1 MLDSNPTNKN
11 WEIPTLITNFT
22 NRLEAIKFSFET
34 ILEFIEL
41 NQNKLDEEWTNLVHP
56 LLTQEKTET
65 EIKVKLQVPFD
76 QLPHFKKVSK
86 SSLNYGLSSPLVK
99 RTFIISLV
107 SEFDIFLSQLIRI
120 VFYIKP
126 EILNALDKQISFKQ
140 ILEFDSLDSVKEY
153 ILEKEIETILRE
165 SHTEHFKWLE
175 TKINIGTL
183 RKFDTK
189 VWEDFI
195 ELTERRNLFVHCDGI
210 VSSQYVKVCKE
221 NSVHHIESI
230 EVGKKLDVNK
240 EYFHKAYSSVYEISI
255 KLAHTIWRKL
265 KPEEREEADADLNNL
280 GFKLITEEEYN
291 LAIILLNFALSEPII
306 KKSNLQAKFLFILN
320 KAQALKW
327 SGQVGEMEKLIH
339 EQDWSVCSDEM
350 NLAKA
355 VLLDEFDKAAKF
367 MELIGN
373 NPEKLSIIS
382 YRQWPIFKKF
392 RQTQQFK
399 ETYQKIFNEPFEM
412 VTEISPLIVGADK
425 EEE

>member
-1 MLDSNPTNKN
+1 MLDFNPPNKP
-11 WEIPTLITNFT
+11 WKIPTLIANFT

-41 NQNKLDEEWTNLVHP
+41 NQNKLDEERIDFIKPFLTKEETDTELKLKIELP
-56 LLTQEKTET
+56 LA
-65 EIKVKLQVPFD
+65 
-76 QLPHFKKVSK
+76 QLPNLSKISK
-86 SSLNYGLSSPLVK
+86 SGLNYRLSSPLVK

-107 SEFDIFLSQLIRI
+107 SEFDIFLSQLIRAI
-120 VFYIKP
+120 FYIKP

-140 ILEFDSLDSVKEY
+140 ILEFDNLNSVKEH
-153 ILEKEIETILRE
+153 ILEKEIETVLRE

-175 TKINIGTL
+175 TKLGFNTL

-221 NSVHHIESI
+221 NSVDNIKSI
-230 EVGKKLDVNK
+230 EVGKTLDVNK
-240 EYFHKAYSSVYEISI
+240 KYFHKAYSSIYEISI
-255 KLAHTIWRKL
+255 KLVHTIWRKL
-265 KPEEREEADADLNNL
+265 RPEEREEADNELNNL
-280 GFKLITEEEYN
+280 CVKLIAEEEYN
-291 LAIILLNFALSEPII
+291 LAIILLDFAFTEPII
-306 KKSNLQAKFLFILN
+306 KPANLQAKFLFTLN
-320 KAQALKW
+320 KAQTLKW
-327 SGQVGEMEKLIH
+327 SGQSSKVSELLNK
-339 EQDWSVCSDEM
+339 QDWSVCSDEI

-373 NPEKLSIIS
+373 NPEKISIIH
-382 YRQWPIFKKF
+382 YRQWPIFKEF
-392 RQTQQFK
+392 RGTQQFK

-412 VTEISPLIVGADK
+412 LTEISPFIVEADK